1 MLKFAGTYEIM
12 TPESV
17 GADQVTKSG
26 YIGYIG
32 YIARVRRGRPGDND
46 RAPRRSSRRR

>member
-17 GADQVTKSG
+17 GADQVTM
-26 YIGYIG
+26 
-32 YIARVRRGRPGDND
+32 IARPADRHGDD
-46 RAPRRSSRRR
+46 DDHDGHVTIIRATT